1 MTSAFPKFLKKH
13 WIFILITT
21 LIISWM
27 VYSYFSDGVIYSL
40 INGDTTGILNFINSF
55 GVFAWLI
62 FIFLVILEVVLA
74 PIPALILYVVAG
86 IIFGGF
92 IGGVLTLIG
101 NSIGAFIDFKLA
113 RVLGKRNIEKKVD
126 KKLKEKFDRFFDK
139 YGGLSIFILRVNPFT
154 SSDLVSYLSGFTK
167 IKTIKFITATTL
179 GLIPMIFVQT
189 YLGDIFI
196 KDNPILLGLTLLF
209 SVLYLAL
216 FIYLIIISLTKKEEK
231 I

>member
-1 MTSAFPKFLKKH
+1 
-13 WIFILITT
+13 
-21 LIISWM
+21 
-27 VYSYFSDGVIYSL
+27 
-40 INGDTTGILNFINSF
+40 
-55 GVFAWLI
+55 
-62 FIFLVILEVVLA
+62 VILEVVLA